1 MENYKKY
8 NNLIGWSIWL
18 IATIVY
24 FSTIEPTASW
34 WDCGEYIATS
44 YKLQVGHPPGA
55 PFFQLVGRI
64 FSLFAFGNVSKVAL
78 MINVMSAL
86 SSSFTILF
94 LFWSITIIARKL
106 ALLNGSMTTG
116 KMIAVFG
123 SGVVGALAYTFS
135 DSFWFSAIEGE
146 VYALSSLFTAIV
158 FWAILRW
165 EAEEGKSHSS
175 RWLLLIAYLIGLSI
189 GVHLLSLLVIPA
201 IVFVLYFKK
210 YKPSLKGMLVA
221 GVISIIILAFIMY
234 AVIPEIVNL
243 FGHTEILFVNTF
255 RLPFNSGTIFL
266 AILLV
271 TLIVLFIKVTT
282 ITNNTL
288 RNVTIGLSLILF
300 SLILAESTSAGDFF
314 FRLLMGGLIAGGIY
328 LFRHKKAYLNLVAL
342 SFAFLLIGYSSFILI
357 IIRANANTPIN
368 ENSPD
373 DAIGLLSYL
382 NREQYGSIPLVY
394 GPYYN
399 AKVIDYKD
407 GSPLYIRD
415 TKEGKYR
422 IADLRKDS
430 EPVHDPE
437 FCTLF
442 PRMWYNLKNTQINEY
457 KRWGKIKGVPV
468 RSVNERG
475 ETEVIYK
482 PTFAENLRYFFHYQ
496 VGFMYMRYFMWNF
509 SGRQNDIQGHGEVEN
524 GNWITGFNNLDAKR
538 LGDQKDLP
546 LSMQNWGNNKFYM
559 LPLLL
564 GLIGLFFQ
572 FNRDYKNGIVI
583 TLLFIMTGLA
593 IVVYLNQYPIQPR
606 ERDYAYVGSFYAF
619 AIWIGLGVY
628 AIFNS
633 LNKFLSQSLSAIL
646 TTIVTL
652 VLVPGVMAKDGW
664 DDHNRSGKY
673 AALDFAIN
681 YLESCE
687 PNAVIFTNGDNDTFP
702 LWYAQEVEGV
712 RPDIRVVNFML
723 ASGEWYI
730 HQKMRMVYDSPPL
743 RFTISR
749 ENYDKGVNNYVPY
762 LDRISGRWELKEII
776 DFIANNDNRTRI
788 QLQDGTYINYL
799 PTKNLKI
806 TLDADDLIR
815 RGIVNEEKRDRIPQE
830 ISWDVNQ
837 KILYKNDLM
846 MLDFIATNNW
856 ERPIYFT
863 SPSTVEGVFDL
874 TKYCHLE
881 GLAYRFMPLLADH
894 LMEGIGGINVDRC
907 YDLLV
912 NKARWGRL
920 NEPNV
925 YVDAE
930 SRRNSIMP
938 KQNYLRLAS
947 ALVDLNKMDSAV
959 RVLDTCQKYF
969 PNDKIYY
976 DMYTLPM
983 VEYYYAA
990 GALEKGNEV
999 STIILNN
1006 YEADLQYYAKL
1017 SNYFREYY
1025 SQETERAFAILQHL
1039 ASIARRYDQAPQAD
1053 KIESSLNLILENF
1066 KI

>member
-1 MENYKKY
+1 MEYLVDSY
-8 NNLIGWSIWL
+8 DSI
-18 IATIVY
+18 

-442 PRMWYNLKNTQINEY
+442 PRMWYNLK
-457 KRWGKIKGVPV
+457 
-468 RSVNERG
+468 
-475 ETEVIYK
+475 
-482 PTFAENLRYFFHYQ
+482 
-496 VGFMYMRYFMWNF
+496 
-509 SGRQNDIQGHGEVEN
+509 
-524 GNWITGFNNLDAKR
+524 
-538 LGDQKDLP
+538 
-546 LSMQNWGNNKFYM
+546 
-559 LPLLL
+559 
-564 GLIGLFFQ
+564 
-572 FNRDYKNGIVI
+572 
-583 TLLFIMTGLA
+583 
-593 IVVYLNQYPIQPR
+593 
-606 ERDYAYVGSFYAF
+606 
-619 AIWIGLGVY
+619 
-628 AIFNS
+628 
-633 LNKFLSQSLSAIL
+633 
-646 TTIVTL
+646 
-652 VLVPGVMAKDGW
+652 
-664 DDHNRSGKY
+664 KY
-673 AALDFAIN
+673 A
-681 YLESCE
+681 
-687 PNAVIFTNGDNDTFP
+687 
-702 LWYAQEVEGV
+702 
-712 RPDIRVVNFML
+712 
-723 ASGEWYI
+723 
-730 HQKMRMVYDSPPL
+730 
-743 RFTISR
+743 
-749 ENYDKGVNNYVPY
+749 
-762 LDRISGRWELKEII
+762 
-776 DFIANNDNRTRI
+776 
-788 QLQDGTYINYL
+788 
-799 PTKNLKI
+799 
-806 TLDADDLIR
+806 
-815 RGIVNEEKRDRIPQE
+815 
-830 ISWDVNQ
+830 
-837 KILYKNDLM
+837 
-846 MLDFIATNNW
+846 
-856 ERPIYFT
+856 
-863 SPSTVEGVFDL
+863 
-874 TKYCHLE
+874 
-881 GLAYRFMPLLADH
+881 
-894 LMEGIGGINVDRC
+894 
-907 YDLLV
+907 
-912 NKARWGRL
+912 
-920 NEPNV
+920 
-925 YVDAE
+925 
-930 SRRNSIMP
+930 
-938 KQNYLRLAS
+938 
-947 ALVDLNKMDSAV
+947 
-959 RVLDTCQKYF
+959 
-969 PNDKIYY
+969 
-976 DMYTLPM
+976 
-983 VEYYYAA
+983 
-990 GALEKGNEV
+990 
-999 STIILNN
+999 
-1006 YEADLQYYAKL
+1006 
-1017 SNYFREYY
+1017 
-1025 SQETERAFAILQHL
+1025 
-1039 ASIARRYDQAPQAD
+1039 DQ
-1053 KIESSLNLILENF
+1053 
-1066 KI
+1066 